1 MNLAGSTVVVT
12 GASQGIGE
20 QIAIECAARG
30 ARVLVAARS
39 ADRLDV
45 LAQRIDGVALPVDL
59 TVDEQV
65 DGFISACLDRLG
77 HIDVLINNAGLD
89 TDRAFVELDH
99 ETIRYVCRLNLEAT
113 MILTRDAA
121 RHMTRR
127 GTGHIV
133 NISSVAGTVP
143 FPGLT
148 AYAGTKA
155 GITNFTESL
164 RVELNGTG
172 VDLTLVAPGPTDTAM
187 WDRVEGSPTSYPEP
201 ALRRLRQLL
210 FLPKLRPERVA
221 RATVDAIERR
231 KRFVRQPRRY
241 ALFHMLENAP
251 RRLAETTLIGVRLTP
266 PVPPPDRFD
275 GPKPTGA
282 MMEATTNWPSD
293 NRPNQRWPLY
303 TRGNVGEVFPEVV
316 MPLTWTMYGIDAEM
330 GWRSAFERMGLL
342 MPGDLPP
349 VTGNDSDDMV
359 VLGVFGGYAYI
370 NASYVRLLGVR
381 APGADVTAIDQQF
394 FGESDAP
401 PYTPRPGDRNRRSS
415 LRLGR
420 TILRLLGTKDLP
432 AVRADIDQV
441 KAWLDS
447 CPAPDA
453 PDEDLLS
460 CLFDFKP
467 LFRHLFSTHIENTF
481 SVALT
486 SGAVADFC
494 LKADKP
500 ELLVSILGGIGD
512 IESAAPSAAMWQ
524 LSRLDPTSPE
534 YTEAF
539 GAFLA
544 EFGSRGPNEWD
555 IAAEPWDLRP
565 EVAQAAIDAMR
576 GADQSHDPASQQ
588 QRLAAERETAVEV
601 IASALNPI
609 DRWQFRKALAST
621 VLFSQARERSKTTV
635 IRALHSV
642 RLAHRELARRIA
654 ARGGPTWQQTCLL
667 TGSEFA
673 HLVRSPEVPAD
684 LIAAIA
690 EREPQYEL
698 LSSLIPPFI
707 IDGLVPPLDAWQS
720 RTAEHAASADV
731 GAVLTGIAGC
741 PGTARGRAKIVLD
754 PGDPRDLGPGDV
766 LVAPITDPSWTPL
779 FLAADAVVVDV
790 GATMSHAVIVS
801 RELGIPC
808 VVSAVGA
815 TTTIPD
821 GALIEVDGN
830 AGTVTVV
837 ELP

>member
-1 MNLAGSTVVVT
+1 MELSGRNVVVT

-20 QIAIECAARG
+20 QLALECAARG
-30 ARVLVAARS
+30 AKVLVAARS
-39 ADRLDV
+39 ADRLEA
-45 LAQRIDGVALPVDL
+45 LARRIDGIALSVDL
-59 TVDEQV
+59 TVDDQI

-99 ETIRYVCRLNLEAT
+99 ETIRAVTRLNLEAT

-127 GTGHIV
+127 GSGHIV
-133 NISSVAGTVP
+133 NLSSVAGTVP

-164 RVELNGTG
+164 RVELDGTG

-187 WDRVEGSPTSYPEP
+187 WDRVEGSPTAYPEP
-201 ALRRLRQLL
+201 ALRRLRRLL
-210 FLPKLRPERVA
+210 FLPKLQPERVA
-221 RATVDAIERR
+221 RATADAIERR
-231 KRFVRQPRRY
+231 RRFVRLPRRY

-251 RRLAETTLIGVRLTP
+251 RRLAEATLFGVHLTP
-266 PVPPPDRFD
+266 PVPAPDRFD
-275 GPKPTGA
+275 GPSPTGA
-282 MMEATTNWPSD
+282 PMESTPNWPSD

-349 VTGNDSDDMV
+349 VTGIDTDDMV

-401 PYTPRPGDRNRRSS
+401 AYTPRPGDRNRRSS

-420 TILRLLGTKDLP
+420 TILRLLRTKDLP
-432 AVRADIDQV
+432 AVRADIEQV
-441 KAWLDS
+441 DAWLDA
-447 CPAPDA
+447 CPTADA
-453 PDEDLLS
+453 SDEELHGS
-460 CLFDFKP
+460 LFDFKP

-494 LKADKP
+494 VKAEKP
-500 ELLVSILGGIGD
+500 ELLVSLLGGIGD
-512 IESAAPSAAMWQ
+512 IESAAPSAAMWR
-524 LSRLDPTSPE
+524 LSRLDSTSPE
-534 YTEAF
+534 YVDAF
-539 GAFLA
+539 DAFLA
-544 EFGSRGPNEWD
+544 DFGSRGPNEWD

-565 EVAQAAIDAMR
+565 EVAQAAIGAMR
-576 GADQSHDPASQQ
+576 GADNSHDPVSQQ
-588 QRLAAERETAVEV
+588 QRLAAERAAAVEV
-601 IASALNPI
+601 IAAALNPI

-654 ARGGPTWQQTCLL
+654 ERGGPTWQQTCLL
-667 TGSEFA
+667 TGEEFGR
-673 HLVRSPEVPAD
+673 LVRSPSTPAD
-684 LIAAIA
+684 LLDAIA
-690 EREPQYEL
+690 QREPQYEL

-707 IDGLVPPLDAWQS
+707 IDGAIPPLDQWQS
-720 RTAEHAASADV
+720 RAAGRTASADV

-779 FLAADAVVVDV
+779 FLAAEAVVVDV

-821 GALIEVDGN
+821 GALVEVDGN

-837 ELP
+837 ALP